1 MVRKTNRFFSDGL
14 GDDMIYYG
22 VQGVHGVHGVVKI
35 IFKNEYYL
43 HILRWFEKLKKFS
56 SGSRELEVTH
66 EYTKGSRELVE
77 FMNILTFLM
86 ISGVS
91 SLVRKTEEIFQWV

>member
-43 HILRWFEKLKKFS
+43 HI
-56 SGSRELEVTH
+56 T
-66 EYTKGSRELVE
+66 
-77 FMNILTFLM
+77 
-86 ISGVS
+86 
-91 SLVRKTEEIFQWV
+91 SLVRKTEEIFRGVYVMT